1 MNKYQKKYVELKKS
15 YQQTE
20 GAAASVQALYEYKDW
35 LEKQEEEEAR
45 QTLVDVCEALELY
58 ATAYQTLRPLVR
70 QGDKKALKRLGKL
83 QELGEENGDQFALR
97 RPN

>member
-35 LEKQEEEEAR
+35 LEKQEEEE
-45 QTLVDVCEALELY
+45 
-58 ATAYQTLRPLVR
+58 
-70 QGDKKALKRLGKL
+70 
-83 QELGEENGDQFALR
+83 
-97 RPN
+97 

>member
-35 LEKQEEEEAR
+35 LEKQEEEAKASEEGEMAVGE
-45 QTLVDVCEALELY
+45 TPESGLETES
-58 ATAYQTLRPLVR
+58 AQA
-70 QGDKKALKRLGKL
+70 
-83 QELGEENGDQFALR
+83 
-97 RPN
+97 